1 MFRWLDGSSGAWS
14 PGRGGA
20 SQPAESTADA
30 SQLQGLPTVRLNL
43 GSFNCG
49 IDQLMLAHCGQDQH
63 RHRKNLGRIIAKGV
77 LEQDLHMVTLCE
89 VGGHKKGFDDRKTQA
104 QNLPS
109 KAQKLVS
116 EVLKPHYK
124 AISCQAYMATWQAEE
139 EPGHRTSVT
148 LTLVGEPEVVQLPG
162 SVEPQLVI
170 MVFIIA
176 AAEHRDKHGLLI
188 SGILHTRTP
197 SGEKIK
203 IPQRKSILQAA
214 LQTLEQRAATAS
226 SGASQPTAPVVV
238 LTGDVNLNKSESE
251 SAVQND
257 FGGPSVEKQWQV
269 LSSNAALSGDVL
281 FIKGAIGESFD
292 VSVGRSYPA
301 DRGMRNDA
309 HDFFGVALSIPM
321 CDKEPRGQKRPQ
333 VSAGGGTHP
342 AAKEQ
347 RQVPPAAPDE
357 KRLARNN
364 ISYTKAAFLA
374 FYSSREFAEQEWA
387 AAPLGV
393 RRGAINALTGRVVPR
408 SERIVQEMYDWYNA
422 RVDDEELHVVFRHL
436 QNTLFKTVTVH
447 LSEDVWRHPDVWTA
461 GGASQLA
468 EQGEAHLVVSRE
480 HVAQQVHTVIARRE
494 KWLQDRGLKLDDR
507 IRGDLADCFLDDA
520 KSEFHGSDLQKE
532 FQERDSKVGSK
543 KVQSGK
549 HSRWSRHTQKL
560 GGTPQMWTLLSFTGR
575 FDVAFLE
582 DVIARGAAKGPPKM
596 PGERTEQQK
605 EEKRDAQVAR
615 GKLRRGAMLERL
627 QERLKGKGK
636 REARPLTPKQLR
648 VLQEYRSGE
657 LRRQANKLTKIFGH
671 GRLKKEDDSF
681 VDIGGSTGGFVR
693 TVLDDWEPPD
703 LADFEEDPSD
713 LVDPTGGTDED

>member
-20 SQPAESTADA
+20 SQPAEGTADA
-30 SQLQGLPTVRLNL
+30 SQLQGLPTVQLNL

-49 IDQLMLAHCGQDQH
+49 IDQLMLAHCGHDQH
-63 RHRKNLGRIIAKGV
+63 RHRINLGRIIAKGV

-109 KAQKLVS
+109 KARKLVS

-139 EPGHRTSVT
+139 EPGHCTSVT

-176 AAEHRDKHGLLI
+176 AAEHPDKHGHLI

-197 SGEKIK
+197 SGEKISK
-203 IPQRKSILQAA
+203 AKRKSILQTA

-292 VSVGRSYPA
+292 VSVGQSYPA
-301 DRGMRNDA
+301 DRGMRHDA

-347 RQVPPAAPDE
+347 RQVPSAAPDE

-374 FYSSREFAEQEWA
+374 FYSSREFAGQEWA
-387 AAPLGV
+387 AAP
-393 RRGAINALTGRVVPR
+393 LTGRVVPR

-447 LSEDVWRHPDVWTA
+447 LPEDVWRHPDVWTA

-480 HVAQQVHTVIARRE
+480 HVAHQVHTVIARRE
-494 KWLQDRGLKLDDR
+494 KWLQDRGLKLDEG
-507 IRGDLADCFLDDA
+507 IRGDLADRFLDDA
-520 KSEFHGSDLQKE
+520 KSEFHGSDHQQELQ
-532 FQERDSKVGSK
+532 QRDAKDGSK
-543 KVQSGK
+543 KIQSGK

-605 EEKRDAQVAR
+605 QQKRDAQVAR

-648 VLQEYRSGE
+648 VLQDYQSGE
-657 LRRQANKLTKIFGH
+657 LRRQANKLTMIFGH

-693 TVLDDWEPPD
+693 TVLDDWDPPD

-713 LVDPTGGTDED
+713 LVDATGSTDED